1 MIRLCVECLKVY
13 DSPQG
18 QKQLA
23 QTIFLKQNLYCY
35 HMYLKELKP
44 K

>member
-1 MIRLCVECLKVY
+1 MIKLCNDCIKLY
-13 DSPQG
+13 DTPTG
-18 QKQLA
+18 QKALA
-23 QTIFLKQNLYCY
+23 QTIVQKQNLYCY